1 MKRSSSNVRGSHL
14 ALAAVLC
21 AGAAVAGA
29 AGAATPTDPAA
40 PTGDVSAA
48 PTPSAAALAA
58 ARSAS
63 SPASMRAP
71 RAASS
76 AASSIG
82 SSAAAKAAARKPGP
96 APTSQDA
103 ERFVKEAE
111 ARLEALLIKSQRAE
125 WVAENFI
132 TDDTQQITAEANE
145 ELLKA
150 NGEFALAARR
160 YNGLTLPADTSRKL
174 KLMQLTM
181 MIPDDQERARFTRLA
196 TSMTS
201 AYGMAKYCPEP
212 KPGQDASAKPA
223 CLPLDELEKIMA
235 ESRDPAQLKDAWIG
249 WHAQSRA
256 YKQAYVDYVALSNKG
271 SRAMGFADTGA
282 LWRSGYDMTP
292 EAFSADMARVWQQ
305 VRPLYD
311 SLHTYVRFKLRQTY
325 GPDQVPATGPIP
337 AHLLGNMWSQ
347 SWENI
352 YPLVKPAAQAGDYD
366 LSQVLAQ
373 RGTSAKDMV
382 KWAEGFYTS
391 LGMESLPATFWER
404 SLLTKPQDREVVC
417 HASAW
422 DIDQQ
427 QDVRVKMCIRPT
439 EEDFITIHHEL
450 GHIYYDLAYRSQP
463 TLFRNG
469 ANDGFH
475 EAIGDTVALSITPD
489 YLKRLGLMKDTDRPG
504 DDIDNLLMQALRKVA
519 FLPFAYK
526 VDAWRWQVYGGQVK
540 PQDYDKVWWSLSET
554 YQGISRPAPMQADG
568 FDAGAKFHV
577 AADVAYARYFVAHLL
592 QFQFQRAL
600 CREAGYT
607 GPLHSCSIFG
617 NKKAGEKYQAMLKMG
632 ASKPWPEALKAMTG
646 EEQLD
651 GSALI
656 EYFQPLKV
664 WLDEQNAQLA
674 QTAAALKP

>member
-1 MKRSSSNVRGSHL
+1 MKRSISNARLSRL
-14 ALAAVLC
+14 ALATVL
-21 AGAAVAGA
+21 GATALA
-29 AGAATPTDPAA
+29 AGAATPADAASPTSPAA
-40 PTGDVSAA
+40 
-48 PTPSAAALAA
+48 TPVKAGKTAKA
-58 ARSAS
+58 ARSA
-63 SPASMRAP
+63 
-71 RAASS
+71 
-76 AASSIG
+76 
-82 SSAAAKAAARKPGP
+82 
-96 APTSQDA
+96 PTRQEA
-103 ERFVKEAE
+103 ERFVKDAE
-111 ARLEALLIKSQRAE
+111 ARLEALLIKSQRNE

-132 TDDTQQITAEANE
+132 TDDTQQITAESNE

-150 NGEFALAARR
+150 TGELALAARR
-160 YNGLTLPADTSRKL
+160 YNGLTLPADTARKL

-196 TSMTS
+196 TRMTS
-201 AYGMAKYCPEP
+201 AYGTAKYCPQQH
-212 KPGQDASAKPA
+212 GDTKPA
-223 CLPLDELEKIMA
+223 CLALDDLEKIMA
-235 ESRDPAQLKDAWIG
+235 ESRDPAQLKDAWVG

-256 YKQAYVDYVALSNKG
+256 YKQDYVDYVALSNKG

-292 EAFSADMARVWQQ
+292 DAFSADMARVWQQ
-305 VRPLYD
+305 VRPLYE
-311 SLHTYVRFKLRQTY
+311 SLHTYVRYKLRQTY

-352 YPLVKPAAQAGDYD
+352 YPLVKPAAKAGDYD
-366 LSQVLAQ
+366 LSQVLVQ
-373 RGTSAKDMV
+373 RGTSAKEMV
-382 KWAEGFYTS
+382 KYAEGFYTS
-391 LGMESLPATFWER
+391 LGMETLPETFWER

-450 GHIYYDLAYRSQP
+450 GHIYYDLAYRHQP

-526 VDAWRWQVYGGQVK
+526 VDAWRWQVYGGQVQ

-554 YQGISRPAPMQADG
+554 YQGISRPVPMQEGG

-617 NKKAGEKYQAMLKMG
+617 NKKAGEKYQAMLKLG
-632 ASKPWPEALKAMTG
+632 ASKPWPQALQAMTG
-646 EEQLD
+646 EQQLD

-664 WLDEQNAQLA
+664 WLDQQNAQLA
-674 QTAAALKP
+674 KSDAALKR

>member
-1 MKRSSSNVRGSHL
+1 MTRSRPFLRRSHL
-14 ALAAVLC
+14 ATAAFLC
-21 AGAAVAGA
+21 GGALGAVAATGA
-29 AGAATPTDPAA
+29 VPASPPARKASA
-40 PTGDVSAA
+40 PTAEE
-48 PTPSAAALAA
+48 
-58 ARSAS
+58 
-63 SPASMRAP
+63 
-71 RAASS
+71 
-76 AASSIG
+76 
-82 SSAAAKAAARKPGP
+82 
-96 APTSQDA
+96 A
-103 ERFVKEAE
+103 ERFVKTAE
-111 ARLEALLIKSQRAE
+111 SRLEALLIKSQRAE

-150 NGEFALAARR
+150 NGELALAARR
-160 YNGLTLPADTSRKL
+160 YNGLKLPADTARKL
-174 KLMQLTM
+174 KLMQLTL

-201 AYGMAKYCPEP
+201 AYGMARYCPQ
-212 KPGQDASAKPA
+212 KADGSKDT

-235 ESRDPAQLKDAWIG
+235 ESRDPAQLKDAWVG
-249 WHAQSRA
+249 WHAQSKS
-256 YKQAYVDYVALSNKG
+256 YKQDYVRYVALSNKG

-282 LWRSGYDMTP
+282 LWRSGYDMSP
-292 EAFSADMARVWQQ
+292 AAFSADIERSWRQ
-305 VRPLYD
+305 VQPLYE

-325 GPDQVPATGPIP
+325 GPDVVPATGPIP

-352 YPLVKPAAQAGDYD
+352 YPLVKPAARPGDYD

-373 RGTSAKDMV
+373 RGTSAKEMV
-382 KWAEGFYTS
+382 KYAEGFYTS
-391 LGMESLPATFWER
+391 LGMEALPETFWER

-450 GHIYYDLAYRSQP
+450 GHIYYDLAYRRQP

-489 YLKRLGLMKDTDRPG
+489 YLKRLGLMKADDRPG

-526 VDAWRWQVYGGQVK
+526 VDAWRWQVYAGQVK
-540 PQDYDKVWWSLSET
+540 PQEYDKAWWSLSET

-617 NKKAGEKYQAMLKMG
+617 NRKAGEKYQAMLSLG

-656 EYFQPLKV
+656 EYFAPLKA
-664 WLDEQNAQLA
+664 WLDQQNALLA
-674 QTAAALKP
+674 QSDAALKR

>member
-1 MKRSSSNVRGSHL
+1 MTSSSPAARWSRV
-14 ALAAVLC
+14 ATAAVLSC
-21 AGAAVAGA
+21 CTLGATAFAKT
-29 AGAATPTDPAA
+29 TPTA
-40 PTGDVSAA
+40 
-48 PTPSAAALAA
+48 
-58 ARSAS
+58 
-63 SPASMRAP
+63 
-71 RAASS
+71 
-76 AASSIG
+76 
-82 SSAAAKAAARKPGP
+82 
-96 APTSQDA
+96 QDA
-103 ERFVKEAE
+103 ERFVKGAE
-111 ARLEALLIKSQRAE
+111 ARLEALQIKAQRAE
-125 WVAENFI
+125 WVTENFI

-145 ELLKA
+145 ELLRA
-150 NGEFALAARR
+150 SGELALAARR
-160 YNGLTLPADTSRKL
+160 YNGLKLPADTARKL
-174 KLMQLTM
+174 KLMQLTL

-196 TSMTS
+196 TGLTS
-201 AYGMAKYCPEP
+201 AYGMAKYCPH
-212 KPGQDASAKPA
+212 KADGSQGT

-249 WHAQSRA
+249 WHAQSKA
-256 YKQAYVDYVALSNKG
+256 YKQEYINYVALSNKG

-292 EAFSADMARVWQQ
+292 DAFAADMERTWQQ

-311 SLHTYVRFKLRQTY
+311 ALHTYVRFKLRQTY
-325 GPDQVPATGPIP
+325 GPDLVPATGPIP

-352 YPLVKPAAQAGDYD
+352 YPLVKPAAKAGDYD

-373 RGTSAKDMV
+373 RGTSAKEMV
-382 KWAEGFYTS
+382 KYAEGFYTS
-391 LGMESLPATFWER
+391 LGMETLPDSFWER

-450 GHIYYDLAYRSQP
+450 GHIYYDLAYRGQP
-463 TLFRNG
+463 NLFRNG

-475 EAIGDTVALSITPD
+475 EAIGDTVALSITPS
-489 YLKRLGLMKDTDRPG
+489 YLSRLGLMTATDKPG

-526 VDAWRWQVYGGQVK
+526 VDAWRWQVYAGQVK

-554 YQGISRPAPMQADG
+554 YQGISRPVPMQADG

-600 CREAGYT
+600 CREAGYS

-617 NKKAGEKYQAMLKMG
+617 NKKAGEKYQAMLSMG

-646 EEQLD
+646 ETQLD
-651 GSALI
+651 GGALI
-656 EYFQPLKV
+656 EYFAPLKA
-664 WLDEQNAQLA
+664 WLDQQNEALA
-674 QTAAALKP
+674 KSDATLKR

>member
-1 MKRSSSNVRGSHL
+1 MKRSMSNARRSRL
-14 ALAAVLC
+14 ALAALL
-21 AGAAVAGA
+21 GATALA
-29 AGAATPTDPAA
+29 AGAATAADPATSA
-40 PTGDVSAA
+40 QHASPVAGTAQSGQTGQTGKAGKGGKGPRPA
-48 PTPSAAALAA
+48 PTP
-58 ARSAS
+58 
-63 SPASMRAP
+63 
-71 RAASS
+71 
-76 AASSIG
+76 
-82 SSAAAKAAARKPGP
+82 
-96 APTSQDA
+96 QEA

-111 ARLEALLIKSQRAE
+111 SRLEALLIKSQRNE

-132 TDDTQQITAEANE
+132 TDDTQQITAESNE

-150 NGEFALAARR
+150 TGELALAARR
-160 YNGLTLPADTSRKL
+160 YNGLTLPADTARKL

-196 TSMTS
+196 TRMTS
-201 AYGMAKYCPEP
+201 AYGTAKYCPPAQQPP
-212 KPGQDASAKPA
+212 KPQGPATDGQKTGDAKPA
-223 CLPLDELEKIMA
+223 CLALDELEKIMA
-235 ESRDPAQLKDAWIG
+235 ESRDPAQLKDAWVG

-256 YKQAYVDYVALSNKG
+256 YKQDYVDYVALSNKG
-271 SRAMGFADTGA
+271 SRAMGFNDTGA

-292 EAFSADMARVWQQ
+292 DAFSDDMARVWKQ
-305 VRPLYD
+305 VQPLYE
-311 SLHTYVRFKLRQTY
+311 SLHTYVRYKLRQTY

-352 YPLVKPAAQAGDYD
+352 YPLVKPAAKAGDYD
-366 LSQVLAQ
+366 LSQVLVQ
-373 RGTSAKDMV
+373 RGTSAREMV
-382 KWAEGFYTS
+382 KYAEGFYTS
-391 LGMESLPATFWER
+391 LGMEALPETFWER

-450 GHIYYDLAYRSQP
+450 GHIYYDLAYRHQP

-489 YLKRLGLMKDTDRPG
+489 YLKRLGLMKDSDRPG

-526 VDAWRWQVYGGQVK
+526 VDAWRWQVYGGQVQPK
-540 PQDYDKVWWSLSET
+540 DYDKAWWALSES
-554 YQGISRPAPMQADG
+554 YQGISRPVAMQDGG

-617 NKKAGEKYQAMLKMG
+617 NKKAGEKYQAMLKLG
-632 ASKPWPEALKAMTG
+632 ASKPWPRALQAMTG
-646 EEQLD
+646 EQQLD

-664 WLDEQNAQLA
+664 WLDQQNAQLA
-674 QTAAALKP
+674 KSDAALKR

>member
-1 MKRSSSNVRGSHL
+1 MKRSISSAGLSRL
-14 ALAAVLC
+14 ALATFL
-21 AGAAVAGA
+21 GATALAS
-29 AGAATPTDPAA
+29 GAATPPADPASSTGNAAPPAKTGKTPRSA
-40 PTGDVSAA
+40 PT
-48 PTPSAAALAA
+48 
-58 ARSAS
+58 R
-63 SPASMRAP
+63 
-71 RAASS
+71 
-76 AASSIG
+76 
-82 SSAAAKAAARKPGP
+82 
-96 APTSQDA
+96 QEA
-103 ERFVKEAE
+103 ERFVKDAE
-111 ARLEALLIKSQRAE
+111 ARLEALLIKSQRNE

-132 TDDTQQITAEANE
+132 TDDTQQITAESNE

-150 NGEFALAARR
+150 TGELALAARR
-160 YNGLTLPADTSRKL
+160 YNGLTLPADTARKL

-196 TSMTS
+196 TRMTS
-201 AYGMAKYCPEP
+201 AYGTAKYCPQQP
-212 KPGQDASAKPA
+212 AQTQAQAPAQTQAQSQVPAADGQKSGDGKPS
-223 CLPLDELEKIMA
+223 CLALDDLEKIMA
-235 ESRDPAQLKDAWIG
+235 ESRDPAQLKDAWVG

-256 YKQAYVDYVALSNKG
+256 YKQDYVDYVALSNKG

-305 VRPLYD
+305 VRPLYE
-311 SLHTYVRFKLRQTY
+311 SLHTYVRYKLRQTY

-352 YPLVKPAAQAGDYD
+352 YPLVKPAAKAGDYD
-366 LSQVLAQ
+366 LSQVLVQ
-373 RGTSAKDMV
+373 RGTSAKEMV
-382 KWAEGFYTS
+382 KYAEGFYTS
-391 LGMESLPATFWER
+391 LGMETLPATFWER

-450 GHIYYDLAYRSQP
+450 GHIYYDLAYRHQP

-489 YLKRLGLMKDTDRPG
+489 YLKRLGLMKDSDRPG

-526 VDAWRWQVYGGQVK
+526 VDAWRWQVYGGQVR

-554 YQGISRPAPMQADG
+554 YQGISRPVAMQEGG

-617 NKKAGEKYQAMLKMG
+617 NKKAGEKYQAMLKLG
-632 ASKPWPEALKAMTG
+632 ASKPWPQALQAMTG
-646 EEQLD
+646 EQQLD

-664 WLDEQNAQLA
+664 WLDQQNAQLA
-674 QTAAALKP
+674 KSDPALKR

>member
-1 MKRSSSNVRGSHL
+1 MKRFSSHARLSRL
-14 ALAAVLC
+14 TLAAWLC
-21 AGAAVAGA
+21 GSAMA
-29 AGAATPTDPAA
+29 AGAVTPADAAKPGKAAKSA
-40 PTGDVSAA
+40 PT
-48 PTPSAAALAA
+48 
-58 ARSAS
+58 R
-63 SPASMRAP
+63 
-71 RAASS
+71 
-76 AASSIG
+76 
-82 SSAAAKAAARKPGP
+82 
-96 APTSQDA
+96 QEA
-103 ERFVKEAE
+103 ERFVKDAE

-132 TDDTQQITAEANE
+132 TDDTQQITAESNE

-150 NGEFALAARR
+150 TGELALAARR
-160 YNGLTLPADTSRKL
+160 YNGLTLPADTARKL
-174 KLMQLTM
+174 KLMQLTL

-196 TSMTS
+196 THMTS
-201 AYGMAKYCPEP
+201 AYGMAKYCPP
-212 KPGQDASAKPA
+212 PTAALASAAAGATAASSPASGDAKPA

-235 ESRDPAQLKDAWIG
+235 ESRDPAQLKDAWVG

-256 YKQAYVDYVALSNKG
+256 YKQDYVDYVALSNKG

-305 VRPLYD
+305 VRPLYE
-311 SLHTYVRFKLRQTY
+311 SLHTYVRYKLRQTY
-325 GPDQVPATGPIP
+325 GADQVPATGPIP

-352 YPLVKPAAQAGDYD
+352 YPLVKPSAKAGDYD

-373 RGTSAKDMV
+373 RGTSAKEMV
-382 KWAEGFYTS
+382 KYAEGFYTS
-391 LGMESLPATFWER
+391 LGMESLPQTFWER

-450 GHIYYDLAYRSQP
+450 GHIYYDLAYRQQP

-489 YLKRLGLMKDTDRPG
+489 YLKRLGLMKATDRPG

-526 VDAWRWQVYGGQVK
+526 VDAWRWQVYGGQVQ

-554 YQGISRPAPMQADG
+554 YQGISRPVPMESGG

-600 CREAGYT
+600 CREAGYS
-607 GPLHSCSIFG
+607 GPLHSCSVFG
-617 NKKAGEKYQAMLKMG
+617 NKKAGEKYQAMLKLG
-632 ASKPWPEALKAMTG
+632 ASKPWPEALQAMTG
-646 EEQLD
+646 EQQLD
-651 GSALI
+651 GSAMI

-664 WLDEQNAQLA
+664 WLDQQNAQFA
-674 QTAAALKP
+674 KSDAAVKR

>member
-1 MKRSSSNVRGSHL
+1 MKRSISNARLSRL
-14 ALAAVLC
+14 ALATVL
-21 AGAAVAGA
+21 GATALA
-29 AGAATPTDPAA
+29 AGAATPADAA
-40 PTGDVSAA
+40 SPTSQAA
-48 PTPSAAALAA
+48 TPVKAGKTAKA
-58 ARSAS
+58 ARSA
-63 SPASMRAP
+63 
-71 RAASS
+71 
-76 AASSIG
+76 
-82 SSAAAKAAARKPGP
+82 
-96 APTSQDA
+96 PTRQEA
-103 ERFVKEAE
+103 ERFVKDAE
-111 ARLEALLIKSQRAE
+111 ARLEALLIKSQRNE

-150 NGEFALAARR
+150 TGELALAARR
-160 YNGLTLPADTSRKL
+160 YNGLTLPADTARKL

-196 TSMTS
+196 TRMTS
-201 AYGMAKYCPEP
+201 AYGTAKYCPQQH
-212 KPGQDASAKPA
+212 GDTKPA
-223 CLPLDELEKIMA
+223 CLALDDLEKIMA
-235 ESRDPAQLKDAWIG
+235 ESRDPAQLKDAWVG

-256 YKQAYVDYVALSNKG
+256 YKQDYVDYVALSNKG

-292 EAFSADMARVWQQ
+292 DAFSADMARVWQQ
-305 VRPLYD
+305 VRPLYE
-311 SLHTYVRFKLRQTY
+311 SLHTYVRYKLRQTY

-352 YPLVKPAAQAGDYD
+352 YPLVKPAAKAGDYD
-366 LSQVLAQ
+366 LSQVLVQ
-373 RGTSAKDMV
+373 RGTSAKEMV
-382 KWAEGFYTS
+382 KYAEGFYTS
-391 LGMESLPATFWER
+391 LGMETLPETFWER

-450 GHIYYDLAYRSQP
+450 GHIYYDLAYRHQP

-489 YLKRLGLMKDTDRPG
+489 YLKRLGLMKDSDRPG

-526 VDAWRWQVYGGQVK
+526 VDAWRWQVYGGQVQ

-554 YQGISRPAPMQADG
+554 YQGISRPVPMQEGG

-617 NKKAGEKYQAMLKMG
+617 NKKAGEKYQAMLKLG
-632 ASKPWPEALKAMTG
+632 ASKPWPQALQAMTG
-646 EEQLD
+646 EQQLD

-664 WLDEQNAQLA
+664 WLDQQNAQLA
-674 QTAAALKP
+674 KSDAALKR

>member
-1 MKRSSSNVRGSHL
+1 MKRSISNARLSRL
-14 ALAAVLC
+14 ALATVL
-21 AGAAVAGA
+21 GATALA
-29 AGAATPTDPAA
+29 AGAATPADAAA
-40 PTGDVSAA
+40 PTSQAA
-48 PTPSAAALAA
+48 TPVKAGKTAKA
-58 ARSAS
+58 ARSA
-63 SPASMRAP
+63 
-71 RAASS
+71 
-76 AASSIG
+76 
-82 SSAAAKAAARKPGP
+82 
-96 APTSQDA
+96 PTRQEA
-103 ERFVKEAE
+103 ERFVKDAE
-111 ARLEALLIKSQRAE
+111 SRLEALLIKSQRNE

-150 NGEFALAARR
+150 TGELALAARR
-160 YNGLTLPADTSRKL
+160 YNGLTLPADTARKL

-196 TSMTS
+196 TRMTS
-201 AYGMAKYCPEP
+201 AYGTAKYCPQQH
-212 KPGQDASAKPA
+212 GDTKPA
-223 CLPLDELEKIMA
+223 CLALDDLEKIMA
-235 ESRDPAQLKDAWIG
+235 ESRDPAQLEDAWVG

-256 YKQAYVDYVALSNKG
+256 YKQDYVDYVALSNKG

-292 EAFSADMARVWQQ
+292 DAFSADMARVWQQ
-305 VRPLYD
+305 VRPLYE
-311 SLHTYVRFKLRQTY
+311 SLHTYVRYKLRQTY

-352 YPLVKPAAQAGDYD
+352 YPLVKPAAKAGDYD
-366 LSQVLAQ
+366 LSQVLVQ
-373 RGTSAKDMV
+373 RGTSAKEMV
-382 KWAEGFYTS
+382 KYAEGFYTS
-391 LGMESLPATFWER
+391 LGMETLPETFWER

-450 GHIYYDLAYRSQP
+450 GHIYYDLAYRHQP

-526 VDAWRWQVYGGQVK
+526 VDAWRWQVYGGQVQ

-554 YQGISRPAPMQADG
+554 YQGISRPVPMQEGG

-617 NKKAGEKYQAMLKMG
+617 NKKAGEKYQAMLKLG
-632 ASKPWPEALKAMTG
+632 ASKPWPQALQAMTG
-646 EEQLD
+646 EQQLD

-664 WLDEQNAQLA
+664 WLDQQNAQLA
-674 QTAAALKP
+674 KSDAVLKR